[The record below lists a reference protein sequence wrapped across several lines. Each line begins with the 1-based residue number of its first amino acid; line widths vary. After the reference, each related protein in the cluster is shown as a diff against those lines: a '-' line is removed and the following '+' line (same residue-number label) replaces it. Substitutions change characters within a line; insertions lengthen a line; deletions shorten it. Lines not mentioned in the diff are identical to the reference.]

1 MMSGVAAAATAG
13 DESSRPKGGGGGGGD
28 GDGGGGDGEADGGG
42 GNGGAAGGDGHV
54 SFSHAS
60 PVSSRAQ
67 AHLLS
72 LSLYAQ
78 GKYIPGYIPSLLPTK
93 NLAEHSTVARSAP
106 HDSTCTLPAS

>member
-13 DESSRPKGGGGGGGD
+13 DESSRPKGGGDGDGGGGL
-28 GDGGGGDGEADGGG
+28 GGGDGEADGGG

-60 PVSSRAQ
+60 PVSSVAQ

-72 LSLYAQ
+72 LSRYAQ
-78 GKYIPGYIPSLLPTK
+78 GVYMPSLPTK

>member
-13 DESSRPKGGGGGGGD
+13 DESSRPKGGGDGDGGGGL
-28 GDGGGGDGEADGGG
+28 GGGDGEADGGG
-42 GNGGAAGGDGHV
+42 GNGGAAGGDGHI
-54 SFSHAS
+54 SFSQK
-60 PVSSRAQ
+60 PVSSVAQ

-72 LSLYAQ
+72 LSRYAQ
-78 GKYIPGYIPSLLPTK
+78 GVYMPALPTK

>member
-13 DESSRPKGGGGGGGD
+13 DESSRPKGGGDGDGGGGL
-28 GDGGGGDGEADGGG
+28 GGGDGEADGGG

-54 SFSHAS
+54 SFSHLS
-60 PVSSRAQ
+60 VSSVAQ

-78 GKYIPGYIPSLLPTK
+78 GKYMPGYMPSSLPTK
-93 NLAEHSTVARSAP
+93 NLAEHSTVARSSP
-106 HDSTCTLPAS
+106 HDTTCTLPAS